1 MELTQIK
8 EANEKINERGK
19 KNNFLLIY
27 IKHLYSIIYRQYTDL
42 AKVTEKTTIYGT
54 KYW

>member
-27 IKHLYSIIYRQYTDL
+27 IKHLYSTMYRQSRQYTDQFT
-42 AKVTEKTTIYGT
+42 VQGT
-54 KYW
+54 GN